1 MVTFTIVSVL
11 LGALLGTRFR
21 VSILLPVVLLA
32 VAIVAAVGLARE
44 SSAWRILLE
53 IIVVMTALELGYL
66 GGSVGA
72 RFWSGSRKS
81 PGAALGEDQ
90 SNGHPAPTEGEAR
103 QPRILEGG
111 QRLGN
116 VN

>member
-66 GGSVGA
+66 GGSLGA
-72 RFWSGSRKS
+72 RFWSASRKS
-81 PGAALGEDQ
+81 PGALGEDQ
-90 SNGHPAPTEGEAR
+90 SNGHPASIENEAR
-103 QPRILEGG
+103 QPRISEAA
-111 QRLGN
+111 N
-116 VN
+116 V